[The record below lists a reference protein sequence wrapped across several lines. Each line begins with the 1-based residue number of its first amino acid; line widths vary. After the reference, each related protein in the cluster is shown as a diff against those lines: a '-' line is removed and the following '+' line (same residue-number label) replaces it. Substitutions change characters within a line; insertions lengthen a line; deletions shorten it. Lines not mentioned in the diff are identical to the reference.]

1 MKRTPL
7 SQRDLP
13 HYTNGEELFNMISHI
28 IGGVFGV
35 LALILGILISVRH
48 RNGWAVVSSTI
59 YGLSMITLYTMSSLY
74 HGLRPGTGKK
84 VLQVLDHCTIYFL
97 IAGTYT
103 PVVLTAIRP
112 VYPGWGWIMF
122 ALVWGLAALGA
133 TFTAIDLKKYSVL
146 SMVCYIGMGW
156 CIVIALKPTLAT
168 VPLPALLWIL
178 AGGIVYTIGA
188 VLYGLGKRR
197 CWMHSVFHV
206 FVVLASILQFIGI
219 AGYIL

>member
-7 SQRDLP
+7 SERQLP
-13 HYTNGEELFNMISHI
+13 RYTRGEEHFNMISHI
-28 IGGVFGV
+28 VGGGFGII
-35 LALILGILISVRH
+35 ALILCLVISVQH
-48 RNGWAVVSSTI
+48 GKPWSIVSSVI
-59 YGLSMITLYTMSSLY
+59 YGVSMITLYTMSSLY
-74 HGLRPGTGKK
+74 HGLRSGTGKK
-84 VLQVLDHCTIYFL
+84 VLQILDHCTIYLL

-103 PVVLTAIRP
+103 PVVLVALRP
-112 VYPGWGWIMF
+112 VYPVWGWMLF
-122 ALVWGLAALGA
+122 VLVWGLAALGA

-156 CIVIALKPTLAT
+156 CIIIALKPTLAS

-188 VLYGLGKRR
+188 ILYGLGKRHR
-197 CWMHSVFHV
+197 YVHSVFHL
-206 FVVLASILQFIGI
+206 FVLLASILQFIGI